1 MPRLT
6 TVTETKHYSFAGQ
19 HVAMRKNGVLTYLHS
34 DHLGSTVLETNPSA
48 ALRASASGAMTTD
61 ETYFAYG
68 KQCDSGKVTTD
79 HCFTGQKE
87 DGSGLMC
94 YNARYLRPADRACS

>member
-1 MPRLT
+1 M
-6 TVTETKHYSFAGQ
+6 VETKYYSFAGQ
-19 HVAMRKNGVLTYLHS
+19 RVAMRRNGVLTYLHS

-68 KQCDSGKVTTD
+68 KQRDSGKVVTRQPLYRTEGRWQRVD
-79 HCFTGQKE
+79 V
-87 DGSGLMC
+87 
-94 YNARYLRPADRACS
+94 LRREIL